1 MSRRSTPTGR
11 STSTW
16 ARRWCKGARSTRHLD
31 RKSPHF
37 SRYIH
42 RPFSPLRQSPGAW
55 NTGPRRRI
63 TRCPGMTSGMTGDR
77 GTQFRVWFRTMD
89 APTGRR
95 AHARQRQGRRGPK
108 PRSVPRG
115 AAEAPEAR
123 AASPRPS
130 IPRVPTWTSGKMLS
144 RFCFFITFPS
154 QSRPAPSPVT
164 AGFLSLLLS
173 FAPAKEA
180 RRAAGGWGAPRQAA
194 AAGRGRGRT
203 MANCGQQ
210 PTESNVGRRPSA
222 AAQAAEMQ
230 AEPGGG
236 WGGGI
241 GA

>member
-1 MSRRSTPTGR
+1 MTGAHNTGFGFGPWTHRPVTAHTLVSIRGVGVPNPDVRRQLGFGDVL
-11 STSTW
+11 STSLGGRESRTHDLLSPIL
-16 ARRWCKGARSTRHLD
+16 RPLPEYNCQGPTHRH
-31 RKSPHF
+31 
-37 SRYIH
+37 
-42 RPFSPLRQSPGAW
+42 GG
-55 NTGPRRRI
+55 GPRTAASSYTKRS
-63 TRCPGMTSGMTGDR
+63 P
-77 GTQFRVWFRTMD
+77 
-89 APTGRR
+89 
-95 AHARQRQGRRGPK
+95 
-108 PRSVPRG
+108 PRLESVPRG

-130 IPRVPTWTSGKMLS
+130 IPRVPTWTPGKMLS